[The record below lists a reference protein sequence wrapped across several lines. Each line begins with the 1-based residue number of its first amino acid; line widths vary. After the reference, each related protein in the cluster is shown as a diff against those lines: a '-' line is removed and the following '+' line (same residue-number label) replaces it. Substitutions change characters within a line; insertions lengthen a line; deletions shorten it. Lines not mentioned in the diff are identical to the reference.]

1 MTSGIYSALSGA
13 VAKAQQLE
21 VTLHNLANVN
31 NTGFK
36 AGRVTFESLV
46 DNHKQNNRDRGLNFT
61 RTAVCYNDFSQGDIE
76 RTDLSLD
83 LAIQGEGFFKVAG
96 EEGFLYTRNGNFR
109 LDHHGNLVTSESGL
123 QMVGEEGPV
132 NFPHNDV
139 LINHDGIVI
148 ADGAQIGQI
157 TVYEIPENQDLIRK
171 GDGLWELKPG
181 VTDRPSDNAG
191 VLQGSLELSNANPL
205 FLTIELIETRR
216 AYAAYM
222 NTMKIFSEIG
232 EKTREIGKI
241 G

>member
-13 VAKAQQLE
+13 VAKTHQLE

-109 LDHHGNLVTSESGL
+109 LDNQGNLVTSEGAL
-123 QMVGEEGPV
+123 QVVGEEGPV

-139 LINHDGIVI
+139 LINHDGIVT
-148 ADGAQIGQI
+148 ADGAHIGRI
-157 TVYEIPENQDLIRK
+157 TIYEISENQDLIRK

-181 VTDRPSDNAG
+181 FTDRPSDHAG
-191 VLQGSLELSNANPL
+191 VLQGSLEQSNANPL

-222 NTMKIFSEIG
+222 NTMKIFSDIG